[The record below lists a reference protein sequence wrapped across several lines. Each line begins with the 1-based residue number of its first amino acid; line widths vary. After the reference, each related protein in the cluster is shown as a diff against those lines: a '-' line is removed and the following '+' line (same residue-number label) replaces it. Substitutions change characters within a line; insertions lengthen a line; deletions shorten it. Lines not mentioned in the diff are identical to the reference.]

1 MVSQVW
7 LRLRATAKKIPSSH
21 RNKVAFRRSV
31 YQNEWSPALLVASH
45 GPERSRHRYS
55 GPTEARPLGNFA
67 LLSLATLYDRELR
80 ASSCRSE
87 EADTA
92 NVEHRQNRYLNNR
105 VTTPKTRINQPAC
118 EKGR

>member
-67 LLSLATLYDRELR
+67 LLSLATLYDRE
-80 ASSCRSE
+80 SSAHHHAAAKRGYLKKGKFMYGKDRS
-87 EADTA
+87 
-92 NVEHRQNRYLNNR
+92 RLQNALLI
-105 VTTPKTRINQPAC
+105 TGQA
-118 EKGR
+118 